1 MNREEA
7 AQALEILAASPA
19 AQWIGN
25 KIINGTWLQKCT
37 RCGAEKTLEVPPDI
51 HGPEDVP
58 AGFDEKLFNWK
69 RSFQIAH
76 EECTE
81 VSSASSV
88 SSAPDEPPPE
98 LAPEVTV
105 KRLLQCAKHG
115 PRRWQGHIM
124 CDGCG
129 RTFQTTSTHKSGY
142 APEFCRCKK
151 RLLPPE
157 AERIGDV
164 LGLRTGG
171 IVLDG
176 KGSRYQTPEAQD
188 WTARSICYLCYR
200 YFAKHHDGRVP
211 VEQGRN

>member
-19 AQWIGN
+19 AEWIGN
-25 KIINGTWLQKCT
+25 KIVKGSWLQKCT
-37 RCGAEKTLEVPPDI
+37 RCGAEETLEMPPNI

-69 RSFQIAH
+69 RAFQIAH
-76 EECTE
+76 EGCTE
-81 VSSASSV
+81 GAPATDSSPA
-88 SSAPDEPPPE
+88 EPGPG
-98 LAPEVTV
+98 VTV
-105 KRLLQCAKHG
+105 KRHLQCEKHG

-129 RTFQTTSTHKSGY
+129 RTFQTTHPQKSGY
-142 APEFCRCKK
+142 APEFCRCEK

-157 AERIGDV
+157 AARIGDV
-164 LGLRTGG
+164 LGLQTGG

-176 KGSRYQTPEAQD
+176 KGRRYQTPEAQD

-200 YFAKHHDGRVP
+200 YFAKHHGGRVP
-211 VEQGRN
+211 VEDARN